1 MLEFDTIKLNGHE
14 IQSGSTR
21 VDWAEGLIL
30 QLPEDHDG
38 RNSWLLNYGISEVAN
53 EIRNNDTVKRHEEG
67 CSPRVL
73 EWDDDTK
80 SLKTSSAKVGG
91 NPVSVCPYVDETGDE
106 LKSYLTISKS
116 SPWDADESEMVEVK
130 DNAEA
135 HKLLRLL
142 ELHFGIPNKHK
153 N

>member
-73 EWDDDTK
+73 EWEHK
-80 SLKTSSAKVGG
+80 IFPKAIELF
-91 NPVSVCPYVDETGDE
+91 VDNRLRVDRRIVRIDG
-106 LKSYLTISKS
+106 
-116 SPWDADESEMVEVK
+116 EVK
-130 DNAEA
+130 
-135 HKLLRLL
+135 L
-142 ELHFGIPNKHK
+142 
-153 N
+153 